1 MLKLLICSC
10 SLLLFLVISV
20 IVGFFS
26 RKITEPINILTELTK
41 KMKAATDLAEKQNVI
56 KEVKSEPIFKQV

>member
-1 MLKLLICSC
+1 M
-10 SLLLFLVISV
+10 LLFLVISV

-26 RKITEPINILTELTK
+26 RKITESINILTELTK